1 MLRPFLRRAAA
12 ATAGPTRHCRPLHVT
27 AAAPNYDPER
37 RIGPDDPLSSSNEG
51 FLNFQEKLDKAIA
64 QRSAH
69 EEKAGTKGRPLL
81 DTDGPPAMGKLG
93 HEALKGFRPAIGTS
107 ALQGV
112 VFDLSSLLNVLP
124 TDNGDAALKSE
135 VVSNSVW
142 NIGEGAR
149 EAIIYLEGRGI
160 QTAVLPRLHLDENSE
175 LVQYTVDQFQE
186 RLDHRF
192 RLVAQ
197 NVPLRDVGS
206 SLAAAVKGMRLASKH
221 VMVVSYSPMVLQQA
235 KDSRMLTCA
244 VSMGGKNWKAKSIAA
259 YSIAAG
265 EGMTKL
271 KDCVEEMNGISF
283 R

>member
-1 MLRPFLRRAAA
+1 MPPPRRA
-12 ATAGPTRHCRPLHVT
+12 RPLHAT
-27 AAAPNYDPER
+27 AAAGADPDPER
-37 RIGPDDPLSSSNEG
+37 RIGPDDPLSRSNAG
-51 FLNFQEKLDKAIA
+51 FLDFQEKLDKAIA
-64 QRSAH
+64 QRGAH
-69 EEKAGTKGRPLL
+69 EEKTRGATGRPLL

-124 TDNGDAALKSE
+124 ADNGDAALKSE

-149 EAIIYLEGRGI
+149 EAIVYLEGRGI
-160 QTAVLPRLHLDENSE
+160 QTAVLPRLHLDADSD
-175 LVQYTVDQFQE
+175 LVEYTVDQFQE

-197 NVPLRDVGS
+197 NVPLKDVGP
-206 SLAAAVKGMRLASKH
+206 SLAATVKGMRLASKH
-221 VMVVSYSPMVLQQA
+221 VMVVSFSPMVLQQA

-265 EGMTKL
+265 AGMTKL